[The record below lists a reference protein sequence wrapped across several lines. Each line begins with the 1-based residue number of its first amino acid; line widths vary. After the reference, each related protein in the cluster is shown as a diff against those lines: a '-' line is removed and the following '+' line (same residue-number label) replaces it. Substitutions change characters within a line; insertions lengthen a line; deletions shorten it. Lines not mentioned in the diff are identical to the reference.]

1 MLKGKMITGSEAIIR
16 RLEISE
22 ASFMFLIQMKKLP
35 ARLNQDCRWE
45 ISEADL
51 RAFEVSRAEQA
62 AKLDKK
68 KDHRKN

>member
-35 ARLNQDCRWE
+35 AKLNQDCQMGNIRGGPP
-45 ISEADL
+45 SVRGFQG
-51 RAFEVSRAEQA
+51 RASGQA
-62 AKLDKK
+62 G
-68 KDHRKN
+68 